1 MDLPL
6 KRDWHAVSA
15 EDAAAALEASLA
27 AGLSEAE
34 ARRRYERFG
43 ANRLTPPAARSAL
56 ARLASQ
62 FNNLFIY
69 LLLAAGAVTAGLGEW
84 LDSAVI
90 FGVVNTFLRPV
101 LRILTLPIT
110 IMTLGIFLI
119 VINALMLM
127 LTGAIS
133 SELDLGLTVADFFA
147 AFLGAIVVSLVGFVL
162 SMVVGTTRIAGRV
175 V

>member
-1 MDLPL
+1 MDRVVQLL
-6 KRDWHAVSA
+6 IN
-15 EDAAAALEASLA
+15 AAALYVAVLLVPNLDFAFEP
-27 AGLSEAE
+27 E
-34 ARRRYERFG
+34 G
-43 ANRLTPPAARSAL
+43 AWWK
-56 ARLASQ
+56 
-62 FNNLFIY
+62 F
-69 LLLAAGAVTAGLGEW
+69 LLVAF
-84 LDSAVI
+84 I
-90 FGVVNTFLRPV
+90 FGLVNTFLRPV

-110 IMTLGIFLI
+110 IMTLGLFLI

-133 SELDLGLTVADFFA
+133 SELDLGLTVADFLA